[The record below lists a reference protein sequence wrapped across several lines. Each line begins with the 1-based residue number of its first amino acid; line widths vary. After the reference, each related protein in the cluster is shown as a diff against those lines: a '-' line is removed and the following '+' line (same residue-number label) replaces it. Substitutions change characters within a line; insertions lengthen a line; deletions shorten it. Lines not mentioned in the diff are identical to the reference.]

1 MFASR
6 CVSFASLSLVL
17 GLVGCDR
24 QPLDPLE
31 ASSVGPNGLRAPSG
45 TDAKPSTSSTID
57 ITWTDNSPPN
67 EAGFRIERSAT
78 SGGPW
83 ATAGT
88 VDPNVTSFS
97 DGGRTSEQQ
106 GCYRV
111 FAFKRN
117 GGDSSPSNTD
127 CTTPP
132 AAASNLTATALDH
145 QSVDVA
151 WKDNSSVE
159 DAYELQRATA
169 QAGPYDVIATLPA
182 NTISYHNTGLT
193 MNTTYW
199 YRVRAT
205 KDAGFGDF
213 SNVANATPF
222 LAPPKAPS
230 GADTKPYYGVAI
242 DITWLDN
249 ATNEDGFRVERS
261 IDAGVTWITA
271 LTVGPNVTTVRD
283 YDFQTAEQPVCYRVI
298 AFNAPGDSPPS
309 NVDCTAQPAAP
320 SDLTGTGASGPAID
334 LSWKDNSA
342 LEDGFEVE
350 RFGSGVI
357 ATLPAN
363 TTSYRDAGV
372 SPDVTYTYVVRA
384 TKDGGSS
391 PNSNSVQ
398 VVVATVPPAA
408 PSGAD
413 AYPGSSTVASVTWV
427 DNATNE
433 AGFRVERSTDG
444 GASWVVAGTSGIN
457 QSWFNDF
464 ERPSEQQLCYRVIA
478 FNNAGDSPPS
488 NMDCTTL
495 PAAPTN
501 LVATPV
507 ESGTIE
513 LTWTDNSGV
522 EDGYDVEKLINYC
535 DYDGCYSYWASI
547 ATLGPNATS
556 YRDTGLSP
564 GEFATYFVQA
574 LKDGGSSD
582 QSNQASATAP

>member
-1 MFASR
+1 MFATR
-6 CVSFASLSLVL
+6 CVCFASLSIMLSLVA
-17 GLVGCDR
+17 CDS
-24 QPLDPLE
+24 QPLEPIE
-31 ASSVGPNGLRAPSG
+31 ASSVGAPGLRAPSG
-45 TDAKPSTSSTID
+45 TDAKPSTSSSVD
-57 ITWTDNSPPN
+57 ITWTDNSPN
-67 EAGFRIERSAT
+67 EAGFVIERSTT

-83 ATAGT
+83 TTAGT
-88 VDPNVTSFS
+88 VGPNVTSFS

-106 GCYRV
+106 VCYRV
-111 FAFKRN
+111 QAFKRN
-117 GGDSSPSNTD
+117 GDSTPSNTD

-132 AAASNLTATALDH
+132 AAASNLTATALD
-145 QSVDVA
+145 QQTVDVG

-169 QAGPYDVIATLPA
+169 QAGPYVLIATLPA
-182 NTISYHNTGLT
+182 NTVSYRNIGLT
-193 MNTTYW
+193 TNTTYW

-213 SNVANATPF
+213 SNVASATPF

-230 GADTKPYYGVAI
+230 GTNTKPYYGVAI
-242 DITWLDN
+242 DVTWLDN
-249 ATNEDGFRVERS
+249 ATNEDGFRIERS

-271 LTVGPNVTTVRD
+271 LTLGPNVTTARD
-283 YDFQTAEQPVCYRVI
+283 YGFQTAEQPVCYRVI
-298 AFNAPGDSPPS
+298 AFNTPGDSPPS
-309 NVDCTAQPAAP
+309 NVHCTAQPAAP
-320 SDLTGTGASGPAID
+320 SNLTGVGVSGPAVE
-334 LSWKDNSA
+334 LSWTDNSA
-342 LEDGFEVE
+342 FEDGFEVE

-363 TTSYRDAGV
+363 ATSYRDGGLT
-372 SPDVTYTYVVRA
+372 PDVTYTYVVRA

-457 QSWFNDF
+457 QSGFNDF

-535 DYDGCYSYWASI
+535 DYDQCYSYWASI

-582 QSNQASATAP
+582 MSNQASATAP

>member
-1 MFASR
+1 
-6 CVSFASLSLVL
+6 
-17 GLVGCDR
+17 
-24 QPLDPLE
+24 
-31 ASSVGPNGLRAPSG
+31 
-45 TDAKPSTSSTID
+45 
-57 ITWTDNSPPN
+57 
-67 EAGFRIERSAT
+67 
-78 SGGPW
+78 
-83 ATAGT
+83 
-88 VDPNVTSFS
+88 
-97 DGGRTSEQQ
+97 
-106 GCYRV
+106 
-111 FAFKRN
+111 
-117 GGDSSPSNTD
+117 
-127 CTTPP
+127 
-132 AAASNLTATALDH
+132 
-145 QSVDVA
+145 
-151 WKDNSSVE
+151 
-159 DAYELQRATA
+159 
-169 QAGPYDVIATLPA
+169 
-182 NTISYHNTGLT
+182 
-193 MNTTYW
+193 
-199 YRVRAT
+199 
-205 KDAGFGDF
+205 
-213 SNVANATPF
+213 
-222 LAPPKAPS
+222 
-230 GADTKPYYGVAI
+230 
-242 DITWLDN
+242 
-249 ATNEDGFRVERS
+249 
-261 IDAGVTWITA
+261 
-271 LTVGPNVTTVRD
+271 
-283 YDFQTAEQPVCYRVI
+283 
-298 AFNAPGDSPPS
+298 
-309 NVDCTAQPAAP
+309 
-320 SDLTGTGASGPAID
+320 
-334 LSWKDNSA
+334 
-342 LEDGFEVE
+342 VE

-444 GASWVVAGTSGIN
+444 GANWVAAGTSGIN